1 MSEKLAE
8 RITKL
13 RRTPR
18 DMTGSQYCNSTLA
31 FTPELSGMMSQ
42 DVSLRWW
49 LQKTRMFL
57 RSFNSSRNRTNSPS
71 CGCFGEISSGHEV
84 ILQDRTLQKAYCLQ
98 DSGQYGLVTQF
109 SFWLPSWQ
117 NSADDPRI
125 PSHDSLLT
133 LHFGP
138 GVPLVRH
145 QMFNLMRFAV
155 PRTVLQSKPLVW
167 LIEWWTPRFFFY
179 FWRAHS

>member
-1 MSEKLAE
+1 
-8 RITKL
+8 
-13 RRTPR
+13 
-18 DMTGSQYCNSTLA
+18 
-31 FTPELSGMMSQ
+31 MMSQ

-155 PRTVLQSKPLVW
+155 PRTVLQSEPLVW

-179 FWRAHS
+179 FIFGVHIANSIL